1 VNASSDRVPLVRE
14 SAERSLAATA
24 LAGRDEVWICRVP
37 AEEILAEAD
46 RIDDALGSGH
56 DLPLAGLTFAVK
68 DNIDVAGM
76 ATTAGCP
83 AFAYVADADAPAVR
97 SLREA
102 GALLVGKTN
111 LDQFATGL
119 VGTRSPFGAVRSAAD
134 PARVSG
140 GSSSG
145 SAVAVAL
152 GEADL
157 ALGTDTAGSGRVPA
171 AFNEIVGLK
180 ATRGLVSTA
189 GVVPACRSFDCV
201 SVFAAD
207 VDLAERAMA
216 ELTGR
221 RGDSPGRR
229 VFPADSP
236 LGPPPRPVVARA
248 SADDLGSLAPGW
260 LEAYSAAAD
269 RLAATGCDLVE
280 IDLDPYLAAGRLLY
294 GGAFVAER
302 HAALGAFIE
311 AHADEVD
318 PTVGQIISAAGC
330 IVAGA
335 YVRDVERLTILA
347 GKAAAA
353 WRHCG
358 AHSLLLPTTTRHPTL
373 DEVARD
379 PVGVNADLGRFTT
392 FLNLL
397 DMCAVA
403 VPAASVA
410 GLPFGVSC
418 IGPAFSDLVQLD
430 MARRVVG
437 NSNPSPAKWSEAR
450 RGRLCPPGVLL
461 GVVGAHLSG
470 QPLNHQ
476 LTDRGARLLGP
487 ARTAGCY
494 RLHALATDPP
504 KPGLRRVD
512 AGGGTVEMEIW
523 ELPPVAFAE
532 FVAAVPNPLAI
543 GPVLLEDGMSV
554 PGFLCE
560 PVALSDAP
568 DITVHGGWLHY
579 LADSALAQDPAGT
592 RS

>member
-1 VNASSDRVPLVRE
+1 
-14 SAERSLAATA
+14 
-24 LAGRDEVWICRVP
+24 VWISRVP
-37 AEEILAEAD
+37 ADEFLAGAD
-46 RIDDALGSGH
+46 RIDDAIDAGH
-56 DLPLAGLTFAVK
+56 DLPLAGVIFAVK

-83 AFAYVADADAPAVR
+83 SFAYAADADAPAVR

-134 PARVSG
+134 PARIAG

-171 AFNEIVGLK
+171 AFNGIVGLK

-201 SVFAAD
+201 SVFAPD

-216 ELTGR
+216 ELTGP
-221 RGDSPGRR
+221 RGEGPGRR
-229 VFPADSP
+229 AFPADSP
-236 LGPPPRPVVARA
+236 LGPPARPVVARP
-248 SADDLGSLAPGW
+248 SDDALVSLAPGW
-260 LEAYSAAAD
+260 LEAYAAAAD
-269 RLAATGCDLVE
+269 RLAASGCELVE
-280 IDLDPYLAAGRLLY
+280 IDLEPFVAAGRLLY
-294 GGAFVAER
+294 EGAFVAER
-302 HAALGAFIE
+302 HATVGAFVE

-318 PTVGQIISAAGC
+318 PTVGPIIAAAGC
-330 IVAGA
+330 IGA
-335 YVRDVERLTILA
+335 DDYVRDMERLTTLA
-347 GKAAAA
+347 ERAAAA

-358 AHSLLLPTTTRHPTL
+358 AHSLLLPTTSRHPTL

-379 PVGVNADLGRFTT
+379 PVGVNAELGRFTT

-403 VPAASVA
+403 VPAATVA

-430 MARRVVG
+430 MARRVVARRV
-437 NSNPSPAKWSEAR
+437 PAPATWADAR
-450 RGRLCPPGVLL
+450 RGRLCPQGALL
-461 GVVGAHLSG
+461 AVAGAHLSG

-476 LTDRGARLLGP
+476 LTERGARLLGP
-487 ARTAGCY
+487 ARTADCY
-494 RLHALATDPP
+494 RLHALATEPP

-512 AGGGTVEMEIW
+512 AGGGAVTVEIW
-523 ELPPVAFAE
+523 ELPPCAFAA
-532 FVAAVPNPLAI
+532 FVAAVPAPMAI
-543 GPVLLEDGMSV
+543 GPILLEDGTSV

-560 PVALSDAP
+560 PVALHGAP
-568 DITVHGGWLHY
+568 DITIHGGWRNY
-579 LADSALAQDPAGT
+579 LAASMPAQAPGRGA
-592 RS
+592 

>member
-1 VNASSDRVPLVRE
+1 VNARVSLVRK
-14 SAERSLAATA
+14 SAERSLAATEA
-24 LAGRDEVWICRVP
+24 AGRDEVWICRVP
-37 AEEILAEAD
+37 TDEILAEAD
-46 RIDDALGSGH
+46 RIDHAIDSGD

-83 AFAYVADADAPAVR
+83 AFAYLADTDAPAVR
-97 SLREA
+97 SLQEA
-102 GALLVGKTN
+102 GALLIGKTN

-119 VGTRSPFGAVRSAAD
+119 VGTRSPFGAVRCVAD
-134 PARVSG
+134 PTRISG

-152 GEADL
+152 GEADF

-171 AFNEIVGLK
+171 AFNGIVGLK

-201 SVFAAD
+201 SVFAPD
-207 VDLAERAMA
+207 VDLAERVMT
-216 ELTGR
+216 ELTKPRRDAPGGR
-221 RGDSPGRR
+221 I
-229 VFPADSP
+229 FPADSP
-236 LGPPPRPVVARA
+236 LGPPARPVVARP
-248 SADDLGSLAPGW
+248 SDDALGLLAPGW

-269 RLAATGCDLVE
+269 RLAVTGCDLVE
-280 IDLDPYLAAGRLLY
+280 IDLEPFLAAGRLLY
-294 GGAFVAER
+294 EGAFVAER
-302 HAALGAFIE
+302 HAAVGAFVV
-311 AHADEVD
+311 AHTDEVD
-318 PTVGQIISAAGC
+318 PTVAQIIAAAGR
-330 IVAGA
+330 VGADA
-335 YVRDVERLTILA
+335 YVRDMERLTNLA
-347 GKAAAA
+347 ERATAV
-353 WRHCG
+353 WRHC
-358 AHSLLLPTTTRHPTL
+358 AADSLLLPTTTRHPTF
-373 DEVARD
+373 DEVAQD
-379 PVGVNADLGRFTT
+379 PLGVNAELGRFTT

-403 VPAASVA
+403 VPAATIA

-430 MARRVVG
+430 VARRVL
-437 NSNPSPAKWSEAR
+437 SAESTATATWREAR
-450 RGRLCPPGVLL
+450 RGRLSLPGILL
-461 GVVGAHLSG
+461 AVVGAHLSG

-476 LTDRGARLLGP
+476 LTERGARLLGP

-512 AGGGTVEMEIW
+512 AGGDSVAVELW

-532 FVAAVPNPLAI
+532 FAAAVPAPMAI
-543 GPVLLEDGMSV
+543 GPVLLEDDTWV

-560 PVALSDAP
+560 PVALHDAP
-568 DITVHGGWLHY
+568 DITVYGGWVAY
-579 LADSALAQDPAGT
+579 LAASTPAQVPAGT
-592 RS
+592 QS

>member
-1 VNASSDRVPLVRE
+1 VPLARE

-24 LAGRDEVWICRVP
+24 VAGRDEVWICRVP
-37 AEEILAEAD
+37 AEKILAEAD
-46 RIDDALGSGH
+46 RIDDAIESGH
-56 DLPLAGLTFAVK
+56 DLPLGGLTFAVK

-83 AFAYVADADAPAVR
+83 AFAYIADADAPAVR
-97 SLREA
+97 ALREA

-134 PARVSG
+134 PTRVSG

-171 AFNEIVGLK
+171 AFNGIVGLK
-180 ATRGLVSTA
+180 ATRGLVATA

-201 SVFAAD
+201 SVFAPD

-216 ELTGR
+216 ELTGP
-221 RGDSPGRR
+221 RGDASGRR

-236 LGPPPRPVVARA
+236 LGPPPRPVVARP
-248 SADDLGSLAPGW
+248 SDDDMGSLAPGW
-260 LEAYSAAAD
+260 LEAYSATAD

-280 IDLDPYLAAGRLLY
+280 IDLEPFLTAGRLLY
-294 GGAFVAER
+294 EGAFVAER
-302 HAALGAFIE
+302 YSAVGAFVQ

-318 PTVGQIISAAGC
+318 PSVGQIIAAAGG
-330 IVAGA
+330 IGAGA
-335 YVRDVERLTILA
+335 YVRDLERLANLA

-373 DEVARD
+373 TEVARD
-379 PVGVNADLGRFTT
+379 PVGVNAELGRFTT

-403 VPAASVA
+403 VPAGAVA

-418 IGPAFSDLVQLD
+418 IGPAFSDLVQLN

-437 NSNPSPAKWSEAR
+437 AGIPAPATWAEAR
-450 RGRLCPPGVLL
+450 RGRLSPPGALIA
-461 GVVGAHLSG
+461 VVGAHLSG

-476 LTDRGARLLGP
+476 LTEWGARLLGP
-487 ARTAGCY
+487 ARTADCY
-494 RLHALATDPP
+494 RLHALATEPP

-512 AGGGTVEMEIW
+512 AGGGPVAAEIW

-532 FVAAVPNPLAI
+532 FVAAVSPPMAI
-543 GPVLLEDGMSV
+543 GPVLLEDGTSV

-568 DITVHGGWLHY
+568 DITVHGGWLEY
-579 LADSALAQDPAGT
+579 LADSAPAQDPSGT
-592 RS
+592 RP

>member
-1 VNASSDRVPLVRE
+1 MTAPSARVPVVRE
-14 SAERSLAATA
+14 SAERSLAVTA
-24 LAGRDEVWICRVP
+24 VAGRDEVWICRVP
-37 AEEILAEAD
+37 AEEIMADAD

-83 AFAYVADADAPAVR
+83 AFAYTAEADAPAVR

-102 GALLVGKTN
+102 GALFVGKTN

-119 VGTRSPFGAVRSAAD
+119 VGTRSPFGAVRSAVD

-171 AFNEIVGLK
+171 AFNGIVGLK

-207 VDLAERAMA
+207 VQLAERAMV
-216 ELTGR
+216 ELTGP
-221 RGDSPGRR
+221 RGDAPRRR

-236 LGPPPRPVVARA
+236 LGPPSRPVVARA
-248 SADDLGSLAPGW
+248 SDDDIGLLAPGW

-269 RLAATGCDLVE
+269 RLAAAGCDLVE
-280 IDLDPYLAAGRLLY
+280 IDLDPFFAAGRLLY
-294 GGAFVAER
+294 EGAFVAER
-302 HAALGAFIE
+302 YAALGAFIE
-311 AHADEVD
+311 AHANEVD
-318 PTVGQIISAAGC
+318 PTVAQIIGAAGC
-330 IVAGA
+330 IGAGA
-335 YVRDVERLTILA
+335 YVRDTERLTKLA
-347 GKAAAA
+347 GQAAAA
-353 WRHCG
+353 WRRCG

-392 FLNLL
+392 FVNLL

-403 VPAASVA
+403 VPAGAVA

-430 MARRVVG
+430 IARRVEG
-437 NSNPSPAKWSEAR
+437 NRIPAPATWAEGR
-450 RGRLCPPGVLL
+450 RGRLSPPGVLL
-461 GVVGAHLSG
+461 AVAGA
-470 QPLNHQ
+470 
-476 LTDRGARLLGP
+476 
-487 ARTAGCY
+487 
-494 RLHALATDPP
+494 
-504 KPGLRRVD
+504 
-512 AGGGTVEMEIW
+512 
-523 ELPPVAFAE
+523 
-532 FVAAVPNPLAI
+532 
-543 GPVLLEDGMSV
+543 
-554 PGFLCE
+554 
-560 PVALSDAP
+560 
-568 DITVHGGWLHY
+568 
-579 LADSALAQDPAGT
+579 
-592 RS
+592 